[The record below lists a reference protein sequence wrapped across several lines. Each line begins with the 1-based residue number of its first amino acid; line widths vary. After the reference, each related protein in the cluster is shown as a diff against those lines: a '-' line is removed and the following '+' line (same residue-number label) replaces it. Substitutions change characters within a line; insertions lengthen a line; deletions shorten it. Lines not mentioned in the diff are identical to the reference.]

1 VACGWPRP
9 RDNGGVPDTPP
20 FSASPRQNLKGDSFR
35 AEYSHLR
42 AAILERR
49 RLAQLQKALGV
60 KFKNSSLLE
69 QALVHR
75 SYLNEARA
83 QGLESNERLEFLG
96 DAVLGLVISQE
107 LCASFPTLD
116 EGDLTRLKTS
126 LIRWETLARAA
137 DRLALGEHLL
147 LGRGEE
153 STGGRQRP
161 SNLARVLEAVL
172 GAAFLDRGLNK
183 TRDLVLRCLAP
194 DIAQIET
201 GQIALDS
208 KSRLQQ
214 LAQSYWHETPVYR
227 TVSADGPD
235 HAKVF
240 TVEVQVAGRSLG
252 CGSGRSK
259 KEAESEAAGQ
269 AVETILASE
278 PALPQASSPC
288 I

>member
-1 VACGWPRP
+1 MQ
-9 RDNGGVPDTPP
+9 
-20 FSASPRQNLKGDSFR
+20 RQPQAESEGESFR
-35 AEYSHLR
+35 AEFSQLR
-42 AAILERR
+42 AHTLERR

-60 KFKNSSLLE
+60 KFRDASLLE

-96 DAVLGLVISQE
+96 DAVLGLVISQQ
-107 LCASFPTLD
+107 LCASFPELD
-116 EGDLTRLKTS
+116 EGELTRLKTS

-137 DRLALGEHLL
+137 DRLSLGEHLL

-161 SNLARVLEAVL
+161 SNLARVLEAVI
-172 GAAFLDRGLNK
+172 GAAFLDRGLDK
-183 TRDLVLRCLAP
+183 TRDLILRSLAP
-194 DIAQIET
+194 DIARVET
-201 GQIALDS
+201 GQVALDS

-214 LAQSYWHETPVYR
+214 LAQSYWHETPAYR
-227 TVSADGPD
+227 TVAASGPD

-240 TVEVQVAGRSLG
+240 TVEVQVAGRALG

-259 KEAESEAAGQ
+259 KEAEIEAASQ
-269 AVETILASE
+269 AVEVILASE

>member
-1 VACGWPRP
+1 M
-9 RDNGGVPDTPP
+9 
-20 FSASPRQNLKGDSFR
+20 
-35 AEYSHLR
+35 
-42 AAILERR
+42 ERR

-60 KFKNSSLLE
+60 KFKNPSLLE

-96 DAVLGLVISQE
+96 DAVLGLVISQQ
-107 LCASFPTLD
+107 LCAEFPHLD
-116 EGDLTRLKTS
+116 EGELTRLKTS

-137 DRLALGEHLL
+137 DRLSLGEHLL

-161 SNLARVLEAVL
+161 SNLARALEAVI
-172 GAAFLDRGLNK
+172 GATFLDRGLGK
-183 TRDLVLRCLAP
+183 TRDLILRCLAP
-194 DIAQIET
+194 DFARVEA
-201 GQIALDS
+201 GQVTLDS

-214 LAQSYWHETPVYR
+214 LAQSYWHEIPVYR
-227 TVSADGPD
+227 TVAASGPD

-240 TVEVQVAGRSLG
+240 TVEVRVADRTLGR
-252 CGSGRSK
+252 GSGRSK
-259 KEAESEAAGQ
+259 KEAESEAARE
-269 AVETILASE
+269 AVEAVLASE
-278 PALPQASSPC
+278 PAFPQASSPC

>member
-1 VACGWPRP
+1 MAPAKG
-9 RDNGGVPDTPP
+9 DSGDPDTPP
-20 FSASPRQNLKGDSFR
+20 FSASPRRNLRGESFR
-35 AEYSHLR
+35 AEFSHLR
-42 AAILERR
+42 AQTLERR

-60 KFKNSSLLE
+60 KFKDASLLE

-96 DAVLGLVISQE
+96 DAVLGLVISQK
-107 LCASFPTLD
+107 LCATFPELD

-137 DRLALGEHLL
+137 DRLSLGEHLL

-161 SNLARVLEAVL
+161 SNLARVLEAVI
-172 GAAFLDRGLNK
+172 GAAFLDRGLDK
-183 TRDLVLRCLAP
+183 TRDFVLRCLAP
-194 DIAQIET
+194 DMARVET

-214 LAQSYWHETPVYR
+214 LVQSYWHETPAYR
-227 TVSADGPD
+227 TVAASGPD

-240 TVEVQVAGRSLG
+240 TVEVQVAGRTLG
-252 CGSGRSK
+252 SGSGRSK
-259 KEAESEAAGQ
+259 KEAESEAASQ
-269 AVETILASE
+269 AVEAILASE
-278 PALPQASSPC
+278 PAPPETSTSC

>member
-1 VACGWPRP
+1 MPL
-9 RDNGGVPDTPP
+9 
-20 FSASPRQNLKGDSFR
+20 FSASPRQNLKGESFR
-35 AEYSHLR
+35 AEFSHLR
-42 AAILERR
+42 ARTLERH

-60 KFKNSSLLE
+60 KFKSPSLLE

-96 DAVLGLVISQE
+96 DSALGLVISEQ
-107 LCASFPTLD
+107 LCADFPDLD
-116 EGDLTRLKTS
+116 EGELTRLKTS

-137 DRLALGEHLL
+137 DRLSLGEYLL
-147 LGRGEE
+147 LGHGEE
-153 STGGRQRP
+153 TTGGRQRP
-161 SNLARVLEAVL
+161 SNLARVLEAVI
-172 GAAFLDRGLNK
+172 GATFLDRGLDK
-183 TRDLVLRCLAP
+183 TRDLVRRCLAP
-194 DIAQIET
+194 DLARVEA

-214 LAQSYWHETPVYR
+214 LAQSYWHQTPSYR
-227 TVSADGPD
+227 TVAASGPD

-240 TVEVQVAGRSLG
+240 TVEVRVADRALG
-252 CGSGRSK
+252 HGSGRSK
-259 KEAESEAAGQ
+259 KEAESEAARQ

-278 PALPQASSPC
+278 PALPPASSQC